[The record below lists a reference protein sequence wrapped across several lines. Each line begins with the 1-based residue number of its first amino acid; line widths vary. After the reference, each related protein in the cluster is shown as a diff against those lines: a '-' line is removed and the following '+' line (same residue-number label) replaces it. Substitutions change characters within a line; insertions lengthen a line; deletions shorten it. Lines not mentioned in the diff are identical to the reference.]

1 MHLLGYWEA
10 KDWVFG
16 QRQVRQPWQVLVVR
30 VHVRERE
37 YERVGERF
45 CECVRVRPH
54 TRNVRQP
61 RKVSRSETLSEIM

>member
-37 YERVGERF
+37 YERVGDSVQESAR
-45 CECVRVRPH
+45 ECARECARERVRE
-54 TRNVRQP
+54 RVCNRGSVKRC
-61 RKVSRSETLSEIM
+61 